1 MPLKIETTR
10 FETPDDEMTYGDF
23 VIRFQHKFI
32 RNICTIGQIK
42 QLDDLKCLENYYK
55 TYQKFISISIGLL
68 SMFNN
73 YNRNNEINVETSEFI
88 QESSANDTID
98 ESKNRV
104 IQTEIK
110 NTLKASFGRVTKFSL
125 KIYAFVYDWLVYFP
139 KSDIQYET
147 FTTN

>member
-1 MPLKIETTR
+1 
-10 FETPDDEMTYGDF
+10 
-23 VIRFQHKFI
+23 
-32 RNICTIGQIK
+32 
-42 QLDDLKCLENYYK
+42 
-55 TYQKFISISIGLL
+55 
-68 SMFNN
+68 MFNN

>member
-1 MPLKIETTR
+1 MPLKIETTS

-32 RNICTIGQIK
+32 RNIFTIGQIK

>member
-1 MPLKIETTR
+1 
-10 FETPDDEMTYGDF
+10 MTYGDF
-23 VIRFQHKFI
+23 VIWFQHKFI

-88 QESSANDTID
+88 QESSADDTID

-125 KIYAFVYDWLVYFP
+125 KIYAFVYHWLVYFP